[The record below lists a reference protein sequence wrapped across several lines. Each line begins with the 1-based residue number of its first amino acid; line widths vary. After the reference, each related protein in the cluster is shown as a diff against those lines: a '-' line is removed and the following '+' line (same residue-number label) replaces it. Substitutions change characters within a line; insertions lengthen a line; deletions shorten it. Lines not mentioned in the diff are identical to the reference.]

1 MSSSF
6 PEHAACMT
14 ERCRQLPAVA
24 FALVLPG
31 LAASPAEAR
40 TEPKLEV
47 DTAIFASSN
56 PLLLSTER
64 AGAVMVEVAASPSV
78 MITTQ
83 NGSTVLIGGTL
94 RRRDYSR
101 LYGHF
106 MLGDARV
113 EGRYR
118 DSEYLNIGF
127 AAGFERMLALDLLTS
142 SPDAAT
148 DPGAIRNSWFSGIDA
163 AWTPNA
169 YELFT
174 PEVRVE
180 RTYYTGSN
188 LLLNAEALSM
198 GLGYSRRTGPRTSIG
213 LRGRN
218 SISSVAGMGNVNTA
232 ALYATFNRK
241 LPDHAKI
248 LVELG
253 VSRTGEQ
260 KERTG
265 GIAAVRPGRTL
276 LAGRLEVCREDG
288 EWARRGP
295 TGCFSTSLDTEVSGL
310 GGLRRNAIVSLSV
323 MQPVGAKFVLRGS
336 GEFRRSTL
344 VGGVPATGPPG
355 TFGDGA
361 TDAVRA
367 MAALD
372 WKLRPQIILTGN
384 VQYARRQIVNGDR
397 IGAAYFGIQLSYK
410 PGIRR

>member
-1 MSSSF
+1 M
-6 PEHAACMT
+6 
-14 ERCRQLPAVA
+14 A

-56 PLLLSTER
+56 PLLLSTGK

-78 MITTQ
+78 TITTQ
-83 NGSTVLIGGTL
+83 NGSTLLIAGTL

-106 MLGDARV
+106 LLGDARV

-118 DSEYLNIGF
+118 HNEYLNIGF

-142 SPDAAT
+142 SPDGAS
-148 DPGAIRNSWFSGIDA
+148 DPGAIRNNWFSGVDA

-169 YELFT
+169 YELIT

-188 LLLNAEALSM
+188 LLLDAKALSM
-198 GLGYSRRTGPRTSIG
+198 GVGYSRRTGPRTSIG
-213 LRGRN
+213 LRVHN
-218 SISSVAGMGNVNTA
+218 SISSVAAMGNVNTA

-241 LPDHAKI
+241 LPDHVKV
-248 LVELG
+248 LVEFG
-253 VSRTGEQ
+253 ASRTGEQ
-260 KERTG
+260 KEISSG
-265 GIAAVRPGRTL
+265 FAATRPGRTL
-276 LAGRLEVCREDG
+276 LAGRLELCREDG

-336 GEFRRSTL
+336 GEFRHSTL
-344 VGGVPATGPPG
+344 VGGAPAIGPPD

-361 TDAVRA
+361 TDALRA
-367 MAALD
+367 MGALD
-372 WKLRPQIILTGN
+372 WKLHPQIMLTGN
-384 VQYARRQIVNGDR
+384 VQYARRQAVTGDR
-397 IGAAYFGIQLSYK
+397 IGAAYFGIQLTFK
-410 PGIRR
+410 PRTRR

>member
-6 PEHAACMT
+6 PEYAACMT
-14 ERCRQLPAVA
+14 ERRRQLPAVG
-24 FALVLPG
+24 FALVLPV

-40 TEPKLEV
+40 TEPKLDV
-47 DTAIFASSN
+47 DMAIFASSD
-56 PLLLSTER
+56 PLLLSTEH
-64 AGAVMVEVAASPSV
+64 AGAVMVEIAASPSIK
-78 MITTQ
+78 ITNQ
-83 NGSTVLIGGTL
+83 GGSMLIIGGTL

-106 MLGDARV
+106 MLGDAHV

-142 SPDAAT
+142 SPDGAS
-148 DPGAIRNSWFSGIDA
+148 DPGAIRNSWFTGIDA
-163 AWTPNA
+163 AWTPNE

-180 RTYYTGSN
+180 RTYYTGSS

-213 LRGRN
+213 LRARN

-241 LPDHAKI
+241 LPDHTKI
-248 LVELG
+248 LAEFG
-253 VSRTGEQ
+253 VSRTGAQ
-260 KERTG
+260 KEMTTG
-265 GIAAVRPGRTL
+265 ISISRPGRTL
-276 LAGRLEVCREDG
+276 LAGRVEICREDG
-288 EWARRGP
+288 EWARQGP
-295 TGCFSTSLDTEVSGL
+295 TGCLSTSLDTEVSGL

-336 GEFRRSTL
+336 GEFRHSTL
-344 VGGVPATGPPG
+344 VGGAPATGPPD

-361 TDAVRA
+361 TDAVRGVV
-367 MAALD
+367 ALD
-372 WKLRPQIILTGN
+372 WRLRPQVTLTGN
-384 VQYARRQIVNGDR
+384 VQYLRRQVVNGDR

-410 PGIRR
+410 PGSRR